1 MYILENSFK
10 GQKESQ
16 LLRKRKKSKHN
27 HIFDTK
33 KEEEYNRE
41 NRNKYKTMTAVEFT
55 SIILVISL
63 NMTLDSKSNKGESNC
78 RKEAMVSIRNSL
90 YLVV

>member
-27 HIFDTK
+27 HIIFDTK
-33 KEEEYNRE
+33 KEEYNIE
-41 NRNKYKTMTAVEFT
+41 NRNKYKIMTAVEFT

-63 NMTLDSKSNKGESNC
+63 NVTLDSKSDKGESSC
-78 RKEAMVSIRNSL
+78 RKEGMVSIRNSL

>member
-27 HIFDTK
+27 HIIFDTK

-41 NRNKYKTMTAVEFT
+41 KRNKYKTMTAV
-55 SIILVISL
+55 
-63 NMTLDSKSNKGESNC
+63 
-78 RKEAMVSIRNSL
+78 
-90 YLVV
+90 

>member
-1 MYILENSFK
+1 MYIIENSFK

-27 HIFDTK
+27 HIIFDTK

-41 NRNKYKTMTAVEFT
+41 KRNKYKTMTAVEFT

-63 NMTLDSKSNKGESNC
+63 NVTLENTSDKGESSC
-78 RKEAMVSIRNSL
+78 RKEA
-90 YLVV
+90 